1 MIRKAIPRSI
11 KKTVWKK
18 YIGANKTTGKCFAG
32 CGTTINFMSFEV
44 GHNRPRSKGGSD
56 NINNLRPICADCN
69 KGMGNRM
76 SIEAWKAKYFV
87 KAKSTKGSMTKA
99 VTVRDSIK
107 TYLTKQGSEQEAKG
121 IDFGDKAKLKDKSQ
135 ELEVGRGK
143 TEDTVELA
151 YCLPLNIDYAHAIHL
166 DLANKEKVK
175 TSAKLKWI
183 PFFRVSYKVNC
194 RYSDPS
200 KTPHPIVDEGV
211 HTINAYIKTL
221 GEEEDTQIFRKELEK
236 TPVENQS
243 FDQPEEYRLIKLDPH
258 MMQGEAKAKTID
270 YVIQKNTEPKSY
282 EVPSKK
288 RKRGDVFDLLDS
300 PETRP
305 WILKPSPRDVRIREI
320 QIVYAPKW
328 EIEFQGKDCR
338 YFKSLSGNTGT
349 VFEDNITY
357 CSKQSHEGFFG
368 SRKKNVAVCDTCGQ
382 ALCQEHVFKCPIC
395 TSWQCEKDSIQCAGC
410 KKRFCAGHIKN
421 KCFKCSLDI
430 CDGCALKCPICGE
443 IYCNAHMTKCSR
455 CEKGVCVSCTR
466 REGGLLKKT
475 VCKNC

>member
-1 MIRKAIPRSI
+1 MARKAIPKYI
-11 KKTVWKK
+11 KETVWKR
-18 YIGANKTTGKCFAG
+18 YIGADKTTGKCFAG
-32 CGTTINFMSFEV
+32 CKTTILITNFEV

-56 NINNLRPICADCN
+56 NISNLRPICSSCN

-87 KAKSTKGSMTKA
+87 KAKSMKGSMTKA

-107 TYLTKQGSEQEAKG
+107 TYSTKQGSEQEAKG

-151 YCLPLNIDYAHAIHL
+151 YYLPLNIDYAHAIHL

-200 KTPHPIVDEGV
+200 KTPHPIIDEGV
-211 HTINAYIKTL
+211 YIFNAYIKTL
-221 GEEEDTQIFRKELEK
+221 GEEEETQIFRKELEK
-236 TPVENQS
+236 TPAENQS

-270 YVIQKNTEPKSY
+270 YVIQKNTEIKSY

-288 RKRGDVFDLLDS
+288 RKYGDDFNLFDS

-305 WILKPSPRDVRIREI
+305 WKLQPLKKDVRIREI

-328 EIEFQGKDCR
+328 EIDFESKDYKYYKKR
-338 YFKSLSGNTGT
+338 LSGNTGT

-357 CSKQSHEGFFG
+357 VH
-368 SRKKNVAVCDTCGQ
+368 
-382 ALCQEHVFKCPIC
+382 
-395 TSWQCEKDSIQCAGC
+395 
-410 KKRFCAGHIKN
+410 
-421 KCFKCSLDI
+421 
-430 CDGCALKCPICGE
+430 
-443 IYCNAHMTKCSR
+443 CSR
-455 CEKGVCVSCTR
+455 FR
-466 REGGLLKKT
+466 HR
-475 VCKNC
+475 